1 MSEKIS
7 QMMVSFVVVESLSLI
22 WLCDPMN
29 CSMPG
34 FPVLHCLPEFSQT
47 HVHWVSEPWIFS
59 GRTDA
64 EAPIL
69 WPPDMKSPLT
79 GKDPDAGKDWRQKK
93 REAKNEMVRQ
103 HHQHNGHKS
112 EQTLGDSGGQR
123 SLVCCSPQGHRAGHN
138 SVTEQHNKKS
148 YINTMLTD

>member
-64 EAPIL
+64 EDPIL
-69 WPPDMKSPLT
+69 CPPGAKSQLI
-79 GKDPDAGKDWRQKK
+79 GKYPDAGKDWGQEERWLDSITDSMYMSLNKLWEILK
-93 REAKNEMVRQ
+93 DRETWHAAVHGVAKSLTRLSNWTTTTTET
-103 HHQHNGHKS
+103 S
-112 EQTLGDSGGQR
+112 EKTAELQ
-123 SLVCCSPQGHRAGHN
+123 N
-138 SVTEQHNKKS
+138 
-148 YINTMLTD
+148 